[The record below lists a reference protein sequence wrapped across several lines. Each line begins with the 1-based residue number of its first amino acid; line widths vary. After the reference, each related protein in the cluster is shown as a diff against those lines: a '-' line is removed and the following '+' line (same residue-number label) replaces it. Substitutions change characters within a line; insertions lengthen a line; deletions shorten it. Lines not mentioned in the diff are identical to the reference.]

1 MKSGS
6 AARRRQSG
14 TMSTVLIGLV
24 GFAAGAV
31 LMGLVALTR
40 QPGPVAAVSPR
51 LPASNLAPSDV
62 APTPTMPYGSRA
74 WSTQAESSP
83 WPFESASGP
92 ARAPGPKRP
101 DRLSAP
107 DGWTPEISPGP

>member
-14 TMSTVLIGLV
+14 TVSTILIGLG

-40 QPGPVAAVSPR
+40 PPGPVAAVSPR

-62 APTPTMPYGSRA
+62 APTPTISYGSRA
-74 WSTQAESSP
+74 WSTQAERSP
-83 WPFESASGP
+83 WPLESASGP
-92 ARAPGPKRP
+92 AHAPGPKRP

-107 DGWTPEISPGP
+107 DGWTPEIAPGP